1 LRDEGRIKDR
11 DARDSATPRLRFS
24 DFARDG
30 DDTLS
35 LGPRGGLVWV
45 AGRRVELEGAIEF
58 QRLAGYEKEGVDFP
72 VKEIW
77 ALQFGVGIPICK
89 GGREGAMGEPSTWT
103 QAPRPP
109 CGVAPFPTQWR
120 MT

>member
-1 LRDEGRIKDR
+1 MPLPQPLPHLIPPLSRAATSLGRPGRALVVRLRDEGRIKDR

-77 ALQFGVGIPICK
+77 ALQFGVGIPIL
-89 GGREGAMGEPSTWT
+89 
-103 QAPRPP
+103 
-109 CGVAPFPTQWR
+109 
-120 MT
+120 